1 MCHKQLGVSDGRI
14 RCIHWK
20 VRRTLCLANWGGYV
34 LESRCAQIRN
44 DVTGPWCYDDGPQM
58 SEAIRTTE
66 TLLVSEDI
74 IYVTRLR

>member
-1 MCHKQLGVSDGRI
+1 MEGYGTFTGRYGERCVWQIGAGTFSKAGVLKFG
-14 RCIHWK
+14 
-20 VRRTLCLANWGGYV
+20 T
-34 LESRCAQIRN
+34 